1 MRSQPGAVAEIDV
14 QARERL
20 QVARVLQATRIDG
33 LEPHA
38 LGQLVELL
46 PEYRS
51 IELGIYA
58 IYPTRK
64 PSDLVAILEALKE
77 AGALRAE
84 LLVI

>member
-64 PSDLVAILEALKE
+64 HVALKVR
-77 AGALRAE
+77 ALIDFLAQQFSVSRSF
-84 LLVI
+84 